1 MISDEHRD
9 LERIRKFSREDQ
21 PREADYCDPLGI
33 VKCENCG
40 RSYEIYE
47 EDTRF
52 LCEFCREDEEDA
64 EDVQPVSL
72 NYTALSDVV
81 LQHRAMV
88 RDLQEE
94 GFLPSQIPAM
104 PTVPCSVCGTKV
116 DAEIYLVVYKC
127 KGCPECDWH
136 KGKVVDRQV

>member
-1 MISDEHRD
+1 MISDEARD
-9 LERIRKFSREDQ
+9 LDRKRTFSRDDL

-47 EDTRF
+47 EDPSF

-72 NYTALSDVV
+72 NYTALSDAV

-88 RDLQEE
+88 RDLQEK

-116 DAEIYLVVYKC
+116 DAEIYLVIYKC
-127 KGCPECDWH
+127 GGCPECSGS
-136 KGKVVDRQV
+136 KGKIINMKI